1 MNVRFKI
8 LVSKPPDEDNLDSLK
23 SAAKSLANNQESINI
38 QVKREGEYYA
48 LITDFTMKDAA
59 QYQVVDEIDKQFKLW
74 IWNFGYY
81 EDSIISFPK

>member
-8 LVSKPPDEDNLDSLK
+8 LVSKPPSEDNLDSVK
-23 SAAKSLANNQESINI
+23 SAAKSLTNNKKSIKI
-38 QVKREGEYYA
+38 QVAQEGEHYA

-59 QYQVVDEIDKQFKLW
+59 QYKVVDEIDKEFKFW
-74 IWNFGYY
+74 IWNFGDY